1 MPAKPIQKVD
11 VTLGT
16 FIRFFAVAI
25 LIFAV
30 YYLLQVLA
38 AILFAI
44 VIASAIEPVIQW
56 AGRRH
61 ISRIIAVILI
71 YLVAAAILSGLVYLV
86 LPAVATELQNFIS
99 SYPIYQRELFR
110 EIQSATGIP
119 LASFLSD
126 NSQEILVSAP
136 EQLTQIVE
144 STFQL
149 TVDIFGGFILAII
162 TAVISFYLATQAKGI
177 ENFLRLVTP
186 IEYEEYAVDLWIRAQ
201 RKMGQWLRAQ
211 LLLGLIVG
219 IFVYIALTLLGVRF
233 ALIFAALTAVLEIIP
248 VIGPIIAAVPA
259 VVIAFVQGP
268 LLGLTVIVTYFVIQQ
283 IESHLIVPTVMR
295 RTVGLNP
302 LVVILALLVGG
313 KLGGM
318 LGLLLAVPIASVLV
332 EFLSDTDRKKRGI
345 FQYGGGAG

>member
-1 MPAKPIQKVD
+1 MPVKQPQKID
-11 VTLGT
+11 ITLGT
-16 FIRFFAVAI
+16 FLRFFAVAI
-25 LIFAV
+25 LIFVA
-30 YYLLQVLA
+30 YYLLQVIA
-38 AILFAI
+38 AVIFAI

-61 ISRIIAVILI
+61 VSRIIAVILI
-71 YLVAAAILSGLVYLV
+71 YLAAVVILAGLVYLV
-86 LPAVATELQNFIS
+86 LPAIATELQNFIS

-110 EIQSATGIP
+110 EIQSVTGIP

-136 EQLTQIVE
+136 EQLTQLAE
-144 STFQL
+144 STFKL
-149 TVDIFGGFILAII
+149 TVDVFGGFILAII
-162 TAVISFYLATQAKGI
+162 TAVISFYVATQAMGI

-219 IFVYIALTLLGVRF
+219 VFVYIALTLLGIRF
-233 ALIFAALTAVLEIIP
+233 ALVFAALTAVLEIIP
-248 VIGPIIAAVPA
+248 VIGPIIAAAPA

-268 LLGLTVIVTYFVIQQ
+268 ILGLTVIVTYFVIQQ

-295 RTVGLNP
+295 RSVGLNP
-302 LVVILALLVGG
+302 LVVILALLIGGKVGG
-313 KLGGM
+313 V
-318 LGLLLAVPIASVLV
+318 LGLLLAVPVASILV
-332 EFLSDTDRKKRGI
+332 EFLSDTARKKRGI
-345 FQYGGGAG
+345 FQYGGG

>member
-1 MPAKPIQKVD
+1 MPAKSSEKID

-16 FIRFFAVAI
+16 FLRFFAVAI
-25 LIFAV
+25 LIFAA
-30 YYLLQVLA
+30 YYLLQVIA
-38 AILFAI
+38 AVLFAI
-44 VIASAIEPVIQW
+44 VIASAIEPIIHW
-56 AGRRH
+56 AGRYH
-61 ISRIIAVILI
+61 LSRIIAVILI
-71 YLVAAAILSGLVYLV
+71 YLAAALILAGLVYLV
-86 LPAVATELQNFIS
+86 LPAIATELQNFLS
-99 SYPIYQRELFR
+99 SYPIYQRELLR
-110 EIQSATGIP
+110 EIQSATGVP

-126 NSQEILVSAP
+126 NSQDILVSAP
-136 EQLTQIVE
+136 QQLTQLAQ
-144 STFQL
+144 STLQL
-149 TVDIFGGFILAII
+149 TVDVFGGFMLVII
-162 TAVISFYLATQAKGI
+162 TAVISFYIATQEKGI

-186 IEYEEYAVDLWIRAQ
+186 LDYEEYAVDLWIRAQ

-219 IFVYIALTLLGVRF
+219 VFVYIALTLLGIRF

-248 VIGPIIAAVPA
+248 VIGPILAAVPA
-259 VVIAFVQGP
+259 VVIAFVQSP
-268 LLGLTVIVTYFVIQQ
+268 LLGLTVIITYFVIQQ

-332 EFLSDTDRKKRGI
+332 EFLSDTDRKKRGL